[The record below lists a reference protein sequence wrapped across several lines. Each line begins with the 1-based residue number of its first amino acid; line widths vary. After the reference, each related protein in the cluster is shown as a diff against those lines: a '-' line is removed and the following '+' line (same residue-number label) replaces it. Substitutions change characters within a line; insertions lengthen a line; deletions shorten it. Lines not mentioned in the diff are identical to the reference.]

1 MVSTTFRT
9 MSIQF
14 DEANEIEKNWD
25 NKPCSHPHITK
36 EYNRSS
42 QTGDYR
48 CTQCGATF
56 YEHEGKHIKLN
67 DNPSNDVAHD

>member
-1 MVSTTFRT
+1 

-14 DEANEIEKNWD
+14 EKANEIERSWGDKL
-25 NKPCSHPHITK
+25 CSHPYITK

-56 YEHEGKHIKLN
+56 TVDEAKLIIERN
-67 DNPSNDVAHD
+67 NSPQDK

>member
-1 MVSTTFRT
+1 

-14 DEANEIEKNWD
+14 DEANEIEKNWG

-56 YEHEGKHIKLN
+56 TEQEIKLMESLKN
-67 DNPSNDVAHD
+67 KKYGKYSYTQSI

>member
-1 MVSTTFRT
+1 
-9 MSIQF
+9 MSIQY
-14 DEANEIEKNWD
+14 DKANEIDEHWG
-25 NKPCSHPHITK
+25 NKPCSHSRITK

-56 YEHEGKHIKLN
+56 TEQEVKLMN
-67 DNPSNDVAHD
+67 K

>member
-1 MVSTTFRT
+1 

-14 DEANEIEKNWD
+14 EKANEIEKAWGD
-25 NKPCSHPHITK
+25 KPCSHPYITK
-36 EYNRSS
+36 EDNRSS

-56 YEHEGKHIKLN
+56 TEDEVMSIKTSKGN
-67 DNPSNDVAHD
+67 

>member
-1 MVSTTFRT
+1 

-14 DEANEIEKNWD
+14 EEANRIEKEWGD
-25 NKPCSHPHITK
+25 KPCSHPNITK

-56 YEHEGKHIKLN
+56 TKDEVNLMRLWAVKRN
-67 DNPSNDVAHD
+67 VQVV

>member
-1 MVSTTFRT
+1 

-14 DEANEIEKNWD
+14 EEANEIEIAWGD
-25 NKPCSHPHITK
+25 KPCSHPCITK

-56 YEHEGKHIKLN
+56 TKDEVDIIRQNNNSQKDK
-67 DNPSNDVAHD
+67 

>member
-1 MVSTTFRT
+1 

-14 DEANEIEKNWD
+14 EKANEIEKAWG
-25 NKPCSHPHITK
+25 NKPCSHPYITK

-56 YEHEGKHIKLN
+56 TEDEVKSIKTSKGN
-67 DNPSNDVAHD
+67 